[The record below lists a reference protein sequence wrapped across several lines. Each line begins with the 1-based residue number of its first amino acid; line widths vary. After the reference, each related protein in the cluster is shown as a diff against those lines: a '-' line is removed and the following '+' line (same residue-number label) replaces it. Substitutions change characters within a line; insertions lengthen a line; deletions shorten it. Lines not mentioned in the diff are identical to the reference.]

1 MRPSHRAPSQRL
13 EDSGELLP
21 ESLIPPPLT
30 MAIVGIGHLTR
41 GDMQGFLD
49 AAREVLAQMHV
60 VL

>member
-1 MRPSHRAPSQRL
+1 
-13 EDSGELLP
+13 
-21 ESLIPPPLT
+21 